1 MRAFFT
7 SARTG
12 SRYLAAMAAPVVVTA
27 SSSLQ
32 GAASAPGDPSQ
43 AIGGDKAHHKKGGGF
58 VNPWDSFRVRSFSPA
73 SSSNPPDSEPLELT
87 STRPLIA
94 LQDPGRGPSTLW
106 NAYKSWETHP
116 VPSADLLPQ
125 RRQPDFAPP
134 PSLSPDER
142 DAWYADLKTTWL
154 GHACFLVEFPAGARQ
169 AGQEGEERRG
179 FRVLFDPV
187 WSHRC
192 SPSQCA
198 SFFPSRRPEYLVR
211 RPDAQTRNRGR
222 PSPCHQAARRARR
235 AATCRRRRHL
245 AQPLCVPLHLFLDH
259 VQCQGAQRTS
269 DTTSSL
275 ALALADDH
283 LDIPTLKKLYHAQ
296 PAGSIHFFAP
306 LGNKEWFQSNIGVAD
321 TEVTELDWWEE
332 RELRVGGGGE
342 AAGASKGDKLRVVCT
357 PCQHFTGR
365 SLTDRN
371 DTLWASWSV
380 QSSVGGKVWFGG
392 TSLSLFPSSS
402 RISQSLSELM
412 LPPRTSY
419 AGDTGYRTVPRAP
432 HDLSTLP
439 VCPEFKRIGERE
451 GPHDLGMI
459 PIGAYDPRWLF
470 SSVHCAPEDSVEL
483 HRETRCKKSI
493 GASSRSR
500 CPSRRVAR
508 DAVADYALHC
518 AHAGMHWA
526 TWQLTPEEARLALD
540 RLSSTPPLLTS

>member
-1 MRAFFT
+1 MRAFFA
-7 SARTG
+7 SARTR

-27 SSSLQ
+27 SSSVQ
-32 GAASAPGDPSQ
+32 GAASAPADSSQ

-58 VNPWDSFRVRSFSPA
+58 VNPWDSFR
-73 SSSNPPDSEPLELT
+73 
-87 STRPLIA
+87 
-94 LQDPGRGPSTLW
+94 DPGRGPITLW

-125 RRQPDFAPP
+125 RRQPDFQPP

-154 GHACFLVEFPAGARQ
+154 GHACFLVEFPASERQ
-169 AGQEGEERRG
+169 GDGERRG

-192 SPSQCA
+192 SPSQWVGPA
-198 SFFPSRRPEYLVR
+198 RVTKPPVNLDELPPV
-211 RPDAQTRNRGR
+211 DAVVISHN
-222 PSPCHQAARRARR
+222 HY
-235 AATCRRRRHL
+235 
-245 AQPLCVPLHLFLDH
+245 
-259 VQCQGAQRTS
+259 
-269 DTTSSL
+269 
-275 ALALADDH
+275 DH

-306 LGNKEWFQSNIGVAD
+306 LGNKAWFESNIGVAD
-321 TEVTELDWWEE
+321 SEVTELDWWEE
-332 RELRVGGGGE
+332 RELRLGGDGE
-342 AAGASKGDKLRVVCT
+342 AAGKGKGDKLRVVCT

-380 QSSVGGKVWFGG
+380 SSSVGGKVWFG
-392 TSLSLFPSSS
+392 
-402 RISQSLSELM
+402 
-412 LPPRTSY
+412 
-419 AGDTGYRTVPRAP
+419 GDTGYRTVPRAP

-493 GASSRSR
+493 G
-500 CPSRRVAR
+500 
-508 DAVADYALHC
+508 
-518 AHAGMHWA
+518 MHWA
-526 TWQLTPEEARLALD
+526 TWQLTPEEMTEPPKRLRRACD
-540 RLSSTPPLLTS
+540 VYGITADEFGVTDFGETVRIKVESSRA